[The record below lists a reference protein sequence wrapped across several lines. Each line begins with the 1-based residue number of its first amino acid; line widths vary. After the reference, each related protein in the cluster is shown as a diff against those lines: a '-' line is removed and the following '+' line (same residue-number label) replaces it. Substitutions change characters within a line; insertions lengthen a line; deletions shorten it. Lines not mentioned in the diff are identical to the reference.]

1 MRVTTVLWIAAV
13 LAAGAISYG
22 QVKPRLAGWLDDP
35 PALHPDDPRMTTGD
49 SSIVM
54 LSAEWCGYCLKQRKA
69 FEMANVRYHLLDV
82 DTPEGDRAMQALQTG
97 GVPVT
102 IVGQDVIYG
111 YQPEAVKTRLAP
123 LGYRL

>member
-1 MRVTTVLWIAAV
+1 MRVTTVLWIAAA
-13 LAAGAISYG
+13 LTAGTIG
-22 QVKPRLAGWLDDP
+22 FQQVKPHLAGMFDDTP
-35 PALHPDDPRMTTGD
+35 QLHPNDPRMATGTD
-49 SSIVM
+49 RIVM

-69 FEMANVRYHLLDV
+69 FELANVRYRLLDV